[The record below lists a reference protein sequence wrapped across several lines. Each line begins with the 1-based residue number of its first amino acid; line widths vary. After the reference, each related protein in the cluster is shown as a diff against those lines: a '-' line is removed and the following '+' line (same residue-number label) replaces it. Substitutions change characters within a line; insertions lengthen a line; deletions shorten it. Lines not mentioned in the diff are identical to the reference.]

1 MHDNNMIK
9 ITEEKLQ
16 HVQLMK
22 TYGKYVVISQEK
34 QRGML
39 KKKVFHDK
47 CCILVWGEKVV
58 VFPTFSILGP

>member
-22 TYGKYVVISQEK
+22 TMKTYGKYVVISQEK

-39 KKKVFHDK
+39 KKKSFMINAASLFEGK
-47 CCILVWGEKVV
+47 RW
-58 VFPTFSILGP
+58 

>member
-22 TYGKYVVISQEK
+22 RYGKYVVISQEK
-34 QRGML
+34 QRGDVE
-39 KKKVFHDK
+39 KKVFHDK
-47 CCILVWGEKVV
+47 CYILVRRKEMAVL
-58 VFPTFSILGP
+58 PTD

>member
-22 TYGKYVVISQEK
+22 TMKTYGKYVVISQEK

-39 KKKVFHDK
+39 KKKS
-47 CCILVWGEKVV
+47 LSW
-58 VFPTFSILGP
+58 

>member
-39 KKKVFHDK
+39 KKKKSFMINAASLFEGK
-47 CCILVWGEKVV
+47 RW
-58 VFPTFSILGP
+58 

>member
-1 MHDNNMIK
+1 MMRTIVSKKEFLVWVMHDNTMIK

-39 KKKVFHDK
+39 KKS
-47 CCILVWGEKVV
+47 L
-58 VFPTFSILGP
+58 S

>member
-39 KKKVFHDK
+39 KKKSFMINAASLFEGK
-47 CCILVWGEKVV
+47 RW
-58 VFPTFSILGP
+58 